1 MPTRKI
7 PAFSR
12 ARSPEQI
19 EARQSAI
26 LAAAYDLL
34 KEKGLENVSLGDIAT
49 RAGTVKSN
57 LYRYFESREHIY
69 LLVLQRHGVQWAADV
84 QAALHRL
91 RGRGTPAGVARA
103 VTATF
108 LKHGD
113 YSRMVGVFN
122 PVLEHALTPALVLNF
137 RIGFLA
143 RRQLLA
149 AAMAQALPAL
159 SEESALDLT
168 IPIFAHVGGIW
179 PLCQISADTRQLL
192 SAPEHAHLVID
203 FETEMSRFLQTL
215 ITGALS
221 KDSQPSRAPKG

>member
-1 MPTRKI
+1 MPAKKK
-7 PAFSR
+7 PPFSR
-12 ARSPEQI
+12 ARNPEQI
-19 EARQSAI
+19 EARQASI

-69 LLVLQRHGVQWAADV
+69 LLILQRHGVQWAADV

-91 RGRGTPAGVARA
+91 DGRGTPLRVARA
-103 VTATF
+103 ITASF
-108 LKHGD
+108 LAHGD

-149 AAMAQALPAL
+149 AAMAHALPAL
-159 SEESALDLT
+159 SEESAIALT

-179 PLCQISADTRQLL
+179 PLCRISDDTRRLL
-192 SAPEHAHLVID
+192 STPEHAHLVID
-203 FETEMSRFLQTL
+203 FETEMTRFLQTL
-215 ITGALS
+215 ITGALTA
-221 KDSQPSRAPKG
+221 DSRAS